1 VLSNLLFCSS
11 IDKVTKYQY
20 TTLIFSHSRSQRGR
34 AVDKSEKTVARLVH
48 RPGKEEI
55 PAISHESDR
64 SQDTS
69 ATAITT
75 ATSAHPIAEERNAIV
90 ADTTPVKKRNRLF
103 SGVYRLQLNNFLPGR
118 SAFTL
123 RRFSITEAAL
133 LLIAAYC
140 ASRGL
145 GVIRQVIF
153 NALFGAGP
161 EANAYYAAAQLP
173 NTLFDLIAGGAL
185 THAFIPVFLSEEKN
199 YGQREAWRLAC
210 LVFNILLVVLT
221 LFVLL
226 AEFLAPVF
234 VTRLLVPG
242 YSPAEQA
249 LVTSL
254 TRIILFQPL
263 ILGLGT
269 VATAILNSKRQFLLP
284 ALSLALFDVGIIAG
298 LLVAL
303 AVPGVGIYGPT
314 CGIVASA
321 IIQTSV
327 MIPGLVKQGFRYS
340 FAWDVRYPGFR
351 DILRLLI
358 PNVIAVIIGS
368 TGSIAQTAF
377 ISYMQDRASLSAVHN
392 ANLLF
397 AFPQTLV
404 SQAVGQA
411 ALPMMAA
418 LVVAGHYERYR
429 QTLVKLLSWA
439 CVASIAASV
448 FLFVFGKPL
457 IHLFFQHGAYGK
469 HAAALTGTALMGYAI
484 ALPGLALAL
493 LLGVSFYALQDAR
506 TPLFG
511 DLLALLVRLALIVM
525 LLKILTGS
533 HLILAIPLAHAGG
546 GIVETLLLGSL
557 LFWRLRTKV
566 KLDKGMLRLARW
578 KQLNA
583 EKRNVS
589 SHLNQ

>member
-1 VLSNLLFCSS
+1 MFSGAFRLRIKNLLPGGG
-11 IDKVTKYQY
+11 T
-20 TTLIFSHSRSQRGR
+20 FS
-34 AVDKSEKTVARLVH
+34 
-48 RPGKEEI
+48 
-55 PAISHESDR
+55 
-64 SQDTS
+64 
-69 ATAITT
+69 
-75 ATSAHPIAEERNAIV
+75 
-90 ADTTPVKKRNRLF
+90 
-103 SGVYRLQLNNFLPGR
+103 
-118 SAFTL
+118 L

-145 GVIRQVIF
+145 GVIRQIIF
-153 NALFGAGP
+153 NALFGAGA

-185 THAFIPVFLSEEKN
+185 THAFIPVFLSQEKD

-221 LFVLL
+221 LFVFI
-226 AEFLAPVF
+226 AEFVAPVF

-242 YSPAEQA
+242 YSPGEQA

-269 VATAILNSKRQFLLP
+269 VATAVLNSKRQFLLP
-284 ALSLALFDVGIIAG
+284 ALSLALFDVGIIIG

-303 AVPGVGIYGPT
+303 VVPGVGIYGPT

-321 IIQTSV
+321 VIQVLV
-327 MIPGLVKQGFRYS
+327 MIPGLLKQGFHYS
-340 FAWDVRYPGFR
+340 FTWNVNYPGFR

-358 PNVIAVIIGS
+358 PNVAAVIIGS

-377 ISYMQDRASLSAVHN
+377 ISYLHDQASLSAVHN

-418 LVVAGHYERYR
+418 LVVAGHYERLR
-429 QTLVKLLSWA
+429 LTLIKLFSWVFA
-439 CVASIAASV
+439 ASIAASL
-448 FLFVFGKPL
+448 FLFLFGKPL
-457 IHLFFQHGAYGK
+457 IHLFFRHGAFGK
-469 HAAALTGTALMGYAI
+469 HAVALTGTALMGYAI

-493 LLGVSFYALQDAR
+493 MLGISFYALQDAR
-506 TPLFG
+506 TPLIG
-511 DLLALLVRLALIVM
+511 DALALLVRLGLIVI
-525 LLKILTGS
+525 LLKTFSGS
-533 HLILAIPLAHAGG
+533 HTILAIPLAHAGA
-546 GIVETLLLGSL
+546 GIVETLLLGTL
-557 LFWRLRTKV
+557 LAWRMRSKV
-566 KLDKGMLRLARW
+566 KLDKGMQRLLRWR
-578 KQLNA
+578 
-583 EKRNVS
+583 KRRAAMKGEIVS
-589 SHLNQ
+589 STPALLIRLQGETGALVETEETP

>member
-1 VLSNLLFCSS
+1 MV
-11 IDKVTKYQY
+11 
-20 TTLIFSHSRSQRGR
+20 
-34 AVDKSEKTVARLVH
+34 VH
-48 RPGKEEI
+48 KEEI
-55 PAISHESDR
+55 PAISHELER
-64 SQDTS
+64 SQDAS
-69 ATAITT
+69 ATAVTT
-75 ATSAHPIAEERNAIV
+75 TTSVVQSEDEGKAIQANA
-90 ADTTPVKKRNRLF
+90 APVRILHHRLF
-103 SGVYRLQLNNFLPGR
+103 SGVYRLQLKNFLPGR
-118 SAFTL
+118 GAFAL

-161 EANAYYAAAQLP
+161 QANAYYAAAQLP

-185 THAFIPVFLSEEKN
+185 THAFIPVFLSQEEQ

-210 LVFNILLVVLT
+210 LVFNVLLVALT

-226 AEFLAPVF
+226 AELLAPAF
-234 VTRLLVPG
+234 VTHLLVPG
-242 YSPAEQA
+242 YAPSEQA
-249 LVTSL
+249 LVTTL

-269 VATAILNSKRQFLLP
+269 VVTAVLNSKRQFLLP

-303 AVPGVGIYGPT
+303 FVPGVGIYGPT
-314 CGIVASA
+314 CGIVVSA
-321 IIQTSV
+321 VIQVVV
-327 MIPGLVKQGFRYS
+327 MIPALLKQKFQYS
-340 FAWDVRYPGFR
+340 FSWNVNSPGFR
-351 DILRLLI
+351 EILHLLI
-358 PNVIAVIIGS
+358 PNVLAVIIGS
-368 TGSIAQTAF
+368 TASIAQTAF
-377 ISYMQDRASLSAVHN
+377 ISYLHDRASLSAVHN

-418 LVVAGHYERYR
+418 LIVVGHYERFR
-429 QTLVKLLSWA
+429 QTLLKLLCW
-439 CVASIAASV
+439 VALASVAASL

-457 IHLFFQHGAYGK
+457 IHLFFQHGAFGK

-493 LLGVSFYALQDAR
+493 VLSISFYALQDAR

-511 DLLALLVRLALIVM
+511 DLLALLVRLTLLIV

-533 HLILAIPLAHAGG
+533 HIILAIPLALAGG
-546 GIVETLLLGSL
+546 GAVEMFLLGSL
-557 LFWRLRTKV
+557 LFWRLRGKV
-566 KLDKGMLRLARW
+566 KLDKGMQRLTRW
-578 KQLNA
+578 KQRAVNESRVA
-583 EKRNVS
+583 SRN
-589 SHLNQ
+589 LRTQ